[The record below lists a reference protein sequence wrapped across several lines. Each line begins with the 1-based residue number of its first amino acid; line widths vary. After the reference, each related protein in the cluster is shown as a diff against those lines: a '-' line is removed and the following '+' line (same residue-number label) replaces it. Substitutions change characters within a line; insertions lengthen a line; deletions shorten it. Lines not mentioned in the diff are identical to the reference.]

1 MSSGSTIFGDTMM
14 KNVVHDMHIG
24 SMEQWPFISKGY
36 LVLCRGVLYNYEISL
51 EFRVVH
57 DLNLLF
63 L

>member
-14 KNVVHDMHIG
+14 KNVVHMHIG